1 MVGAGDDLE
10 GCVGVSAVAGWFDS
24 ALRKTAGRLTTNGGV
39 VRHGPTRTLA
49 RLTTNGLGAQ
59 LVEDGLEMGGVE
71 VLGVAGALDEEGGD
85 WDVGEVGDGVVEK
98 GVPAGGVDVAD
109 EAADVGAWFLG
120 EEEGHDL
127 AAHGASGE
135 EEGKVGG
142 EGTGGL
148 DGNTGGLEE
157 DFERVDEVF
166 AVAVLEA
173 VAVGV
178 VVAEGGDAVAGEGF
192 GHSVH
197 EGGAHGGS
205 GAVAE
210 EHEGNGVVGLV
221 EEGGEVGAGGG

>member
-1 MVGAGDDLE
+1 ME

-24 ALRKTAGRLTTNGGV
+24 ALRKTAGRLTTNG
-39 VRHGPTRTLA
+39 
-49 RLTTNGLGAQ
+49 LGAQ
-59 LVEDGLEMGGVE
+59 LVEDGLEVGGVG
-71 VLGVAGALDEEGGD
+71 VFGVAGALDEEDRDGD
-85 WDVGEVGDGVVEK
+85 VLEMTDGVRQE

-148 DGNTGGLEE
+148 DGSTGGLEE
-157 DFERVDEVF
+157 DFERIDEVF
-166 AVAVLEA
+166 AVADLEA
-173 VAVGV
+173 VAVGI

-192 GHSVH
+192 GQLVH
-197 EGGAHGGS
+197 EGGRAWGCRRRGRR
-205 GAVAE
+205 A
-210 EHEGNGVVGLV
+210 
-221 EEGGEVGAGGG
+221 